1 MWFAMDGTMEDEE
14 PSVQQFCVRFK
25 EASSALEFEEIIM
38 KEKDNIPTDKAPPK
52 ITDVKVKTE
61 KVEEKK
67 TEEKPNTLASI
78 LAQPVEIKEDKK
90 EDSPKK
96 NLFGGL
102 AAAMK
107 ESNTSKNTSGGFSFN
122 FGAPKTEEKKVD
134 EGTPAVSSGQAAQGG
149 FSFSFGGGSKPSSG
163 GFGSIAAKGN
173 ENAFSNGGFNFANK
187 GKSIFA
193 PTAPPKKDEG
203 GDNEEVEGG
212 DADPYFEPVIELPD
226 LVEVKTGEEGWE
238 TIFTSRAKLFRWNDK
253 QWKERGLGECK
264 ATVQNTIDIHIQKI
278 GSNEYIFKGTYDTSQ
293 LFSTVKSDEK

>member
-25 EASSALEFEEIIM
+25 EPKSASDFEEIIM
-38 KEKDNIPTDKAPPK
+38 KEKDNIPTDQGPPK
-52 ITDVKVKTE
+52 ITEVKVKTE
-61 KVEEKK
+61 KVEPKK
-67 TEEKPNTLASI
+67 PEEKPSTLASI
-78 LAQPVEIKEDKK
+78 LAQPVEIKEDKP
-90 EDSPKK
+90 EEPKK

-122 FGAPKTEEKKVD
+122 FGAPKADEKKD
-134 EGTPAVSSGQAAQGG
+134 AAAPEVSSGQAAQGG

-193 PTAPPKKDEG
+193 PTAPPKNDEN

-212 DADPYFEPVIELPD
+212 DADPYFEPVIDLPD

-264 ATVQNTIDIHIQKI
+264 
-278 GSNEYIFKGTYDTSQ
+278 G
-293 LFSTVKSDEK
+293 TVKMLFIHFSRDHWTRSDPRSP

>member
-25 EASSALEFEEIIM
+25 EPKSASDFEEIIM
-38 KEKDNIPTDKAPPK
+38 KEKNNIPTDQTGPPK
-52 ITDVKVKTE
+52 ITEVKVKTE
-61 KVEEKK
+61 KVEQKK
-67 TEEKPNTLASI
+67 PEEKPSTLASI
-78 LAQPVEIKEDKK
+78 LAQPVEIKEDKP
-90 EDSPKK
+90 EEPKK

-122 FGAPKTEEKKVD
+122 FGAPKPDEKKDVA
-134 EGTPAVSSGQAAQGG
+134 TPEVSSGQAAQGG

-193 PTAPPKKDEG
+193 PTAPPKGDNEN

-212 DADPYFEPVIELPD
+212 DADPYFEPVIDLPD

-238 TIFTSRAKLFRWNDK
+238 TIFSSRAKLFRWNDK

-264 ATVQNTIDIHIQKI
+264 GTVKNTINIH
-278 GSNEYIFKGTYDTSQ
+278 SIFKNSDTRDQ
-293 LFSTVKSDEK
+293 STKTGL